1 MTSMVILFGVFFLTL
16 IIGVPIVFSLAL
28 AALALLWK
36 MEMFVPELVVQRMFD
51 GIDSFPMMAIP
62 FFMLAGALMDTG
74 GISIRLVRF
83 SNVLVGWISGG
94 LAHVA
99 VMASIFFAGISGSA
113 VADTT
118 AIGSTLIPIMKR
130 RKFDADFSAGVVAAA
145 GVIGPIIPPSIPMVL
160 YGVIAG
166 QSIGQLFLAGVVP
179 GLIMGF
185 GLMILIF
192 FLCEAARLSLRKG

>member
-1 MTSMVILFGVFFLTL
+1 MTSMIILFGVFFLAL

-28 AALALLWK
+28 AALALLWQ
-36 MEMFVPELVVQRMFD
+36 MEMVVPELLVQRMFD

-166 QSIGQLFLAGVVP
+166 QSIGQLFLAGVIP
-179 GLIMGF
+179 GLIMGI
-185 GLMILIF
+185 GLMIMIF
-192 FLCEAARLSLRKG
+192 FL